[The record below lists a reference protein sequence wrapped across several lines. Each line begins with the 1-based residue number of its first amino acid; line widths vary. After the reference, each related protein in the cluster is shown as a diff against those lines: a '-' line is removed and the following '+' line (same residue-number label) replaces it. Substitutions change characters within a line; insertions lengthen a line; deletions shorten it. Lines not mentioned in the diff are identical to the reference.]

1 MAKIVRGYNMNDV
14 NARWLKDKAAR
25 ETLLGTRSVS
35 ASEVLDRIVTK
46 AREDE
51 ARSRR
56 MVKRLLREVKV
67 AA

>member
-1 MAKIVRGYNMNDV
+1 MAKVVRGYNLSDV
-14 NARWLKDKAAR
+14 NGRWLKDKAAR
-25 ETLLGTRSVS
+25 ETLGGTRSVS

-51 ARSRR
+51 ARSKR
-56 MVKRLLREVKV
+56 MVKEVKV